1 MKSLDRYLRDA
12 RIAHARKWIPRGSAV
27 LDVGCGDGELFRALE
42 GDISRGV
49 GIEPTLEA
57 KVTLAGCE
65 LLPGN
70 FPDSVPVGDEKF
82 DVVTMLAVL
91 EHITPDGQA
100 KLASACDAV
109 LNPGGR
115 VVITVPSPRVDDI
128 LHVLLAL
135 RLIDGISAHEH
146 YGFKPALTTDIFPA
160 PTYRLLKRQRFQ
172 LGLNNLFVFEK
183 VGEAP
188 IPPSSRATA

>member
-1 MKSLDRYLRDA
+1 M
-12 RIAHARKWIPRGSAV
+12 

-57 KVTLAGCE
+57 KMTLAGCE

-70 FPDSVPVGDEKF
+70 FPDEIPVTGETF

-91 EHITPDGQA
+91 EHIPPDGQA
-100 KLASACDAV
+100 KLAAACAAI
-109 LNPGGR
+109 LNSGGR

-135 RLIDGISAHEH
+135 RLVDGISAHEH
-146 YGFKPALTTDIFPA
+146 YGF
-160 PTYRLLKRQRFQ
+160 
-172 LGLNNLFVFEK
+172 
-183 VGEAP
+183 
-188 IPPSSRATA
+188 PSRH

>member
-1 MKSLDRYLRDA
+1 
-12 RIAHARKWIPRGSAV
+12 V
-27 LDVGCGDGELFRALE
+27 LDVGCGDGQLFRALE

-70 FPDSVPVGDEKF
+70 FPDSVPVGGDTF

-146 YGFKPALTTDIFPA
+146 YGFKPALTTGIFPA

-183 VGEAP
+183 AGTPA
-188 IPPSSRATA
+188 ATPA

>member
-12 RIAHARKWIPRGSAV
+12 RIAHARKWIPKGSAV

-70 FPDSVPVGDEKF
+70 FPDVNPAVGETF

-91 EHITPDGQA
+91 EHIPPDGQA

-135 RLIDGISAHEH
+135 RLVDGISAHEH
-146 YGFKPALTTDIFPA
+146 YGFKPALTTGIFPT
-160 PTYRLLKRQRFQ
+160 PTYRLLKRQQFQ
-172 LGLNNLFVFEK
+172 LGLNNLFVLEK
-183 VGEAP
+183 ADAP
-188 IPPSSRATA
+188 VASPA